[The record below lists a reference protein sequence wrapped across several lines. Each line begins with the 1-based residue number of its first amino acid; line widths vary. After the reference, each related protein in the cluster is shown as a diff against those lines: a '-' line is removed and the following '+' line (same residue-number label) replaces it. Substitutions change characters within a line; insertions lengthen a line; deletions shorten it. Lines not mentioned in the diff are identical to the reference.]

1 VSVAAT
7 AARALARATAL
18 TLAGLLAAG
27 AARADEVARI
37 DDVPVL
43 AREIGLA
50 GQATLPAAAN
60 ALRQRAMKSALAWFV
75 AEHKLAATEADIEAY
90 ARWNEEFLKREKA
103 RRAQRMEAIEAS
115 LAKPGLAAGQREQL
129 LRERDT
135 YRQVAARDAEREA
148 ASRDPGSR
156 QRVWGPWIASFKAN
170 KALYD
175 KYGGRVGL
183 TKFGPEPIGA
193 LETLLRE
200 REKAGALRI
209 FDEALAKEFWAW
221 YAVQPRRPARPEE
234 IDFTYYWLR
243 PLDDLYGPRG

>member
-1 VSVAAT
+1 M
-7 AARALARATAL
+7 RWLALALAL
-18 TLAGLLAAG
+18 AG
-27 AARADEVARI
+27 AAAQAEEVARI
-37 DDVPVL
+37 DDVPVR
-43 AREIGLA
+43 AREIGL
-50 GQATLPAAAN
+50 GEPATLPAAAN
-60 ALRQRAMKSALAWFV
+60 ALRQRAMKSALQWFV
-75 AEHKLAATEADIEAY
+75 AEHKIAATDADLAAY
-90 ARWNEEFLKREKA
+90 AQWNEEFQRRDKA
-103 RRAQRMEAIEAS
+103 RRAQRLEQIEAA
-115 LAKPGLAAGQREQL
+115 LARPNLAAEQREQL

-135 YRQVAARDAEREA
+135 YRQVARHDAEREA

-156 QRVWGPWIASFKAN
+156 QRVWGPWITSFKAN

-209 FDEALAKEFWAW
+209 FDTSLAKEFWAW
-221 YAVQPRRPARPEE
+221 YAVQPRRVAKPAE

-243 PLDDLYGPRG
+243 PFDELHGPRR